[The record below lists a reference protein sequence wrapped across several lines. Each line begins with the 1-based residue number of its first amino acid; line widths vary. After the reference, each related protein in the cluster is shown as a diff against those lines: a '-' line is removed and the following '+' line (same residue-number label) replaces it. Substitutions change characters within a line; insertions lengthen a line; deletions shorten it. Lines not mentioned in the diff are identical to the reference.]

1 MHKPP
6 ISAEYTDALTINPR
20 PAQHFNRHQVIIGDR
35 TFFMTWRAGH
45 ADLNDINGNLI
56 ATLSI
61 TRASALT
68 TQRCLSAAIAIWHA
82 QRQRVHDAD
91 T

>member
-6 ISAEYTDALTINPR
+6 ISTEALTIDPR

-35 TFFMTWRAGH
+35 PFYMTWRAGN
-45 ADLNDINGNLI
+45 AELTDMNGNLI

-61 TRASALT
+61 ARASALT

-82 QRQRVHDAD
+82 QRQRIHSADA
-91 T
+91 